1 MRRKVVI
8 TPSSFA
14 QVSSKPL
21 EKLREYFD
29 DIIINNTGKKIP
41 NSDVVDFYD
50 NAQYSIAGLEDLNSD
65 ILSYLPNLKV
75 ISRVGIGLDNIDLEY
90 ASQNNIKVLNT
101 PDPPTDAVAE
111 MTITA
116 ALSLSRNLI
125 HYNKDLHMKHWNKS
139 VSNSLKNKN
148 IFIIGFGRI
157 GQKVGKYF
165 NFFGSEVCYYDPYI
179 ESKNID
185 NIFKKIEF
193 KKGLIDADI
202 ISIHSNS
209 KSELLGN
216 AEFKLMKDN
225 VIILN
230 SSRGYHTG
238 GTDEQQGV
246 QYFSCQYT
254 PCRTQI
260 LKSAPSC
267 RSCRTNAPTQQE
279 LPRSLCRCLL
289 PLVGL
294 LPAPKQGLL
303 RLFFVRI
310 PPRLRPLSTW
320 NDQR

>member
-230 SSRGYHTG
+230 SSRGYHINELALFKTL
-238 GTDEQQGV
+238 ESNKAS
-246 QYFSCQYT
+246 SCWIDVFREEPYKGDLIKLDNAILTPHISTYT
-254 PCRTQI
+254 EICREDMEMQ
-260 LKSAPSC
+260 AVE
-267 RSCRTNAPTQQE
+267 N
-279 LPRSLCRCLL
+279 LL
-289 PLVGL
+289 NT
-294 LPAPKQGLL
+294 
-303 RLFFVRI
+303 I
-310 PPRLRPLSTW
+310 
-320 NDQR
+320 